1 LTKFLIDLRDIDTL
15 QEHYRAMEAAAQRTS
30 NKADA
35 TSKRKHRIISSQDET
50 GKQAG
55 EKTKRNRKHRRSI
68 HNNVRNVKR
77 SKTHPELSNYTNT
90 SYLQGTVIDGIQ
102 EYLTRLSNYKD

>member
-1 LTKFLIDLRDIDTL
+1 MD
-15 QEHYRAMEAAAQRTS
+15 AAAQRTS

-35 TSKRKHRIISSQDET
+35 TSKRKHRIISSQDEI
-50 GKQAG
+50 GKHAG

-77 SKTHPELSNYTNT
+77 SKTHPEYPN
-90 SYLQGTVIDGIQ
+90 
-102 EYLTRLSNYKD
+102 

>member
-1 LTKFLIDLRDIDTL
+1 MTKFLIDLRDIDTL
-15 QEHYRAMEAAAQRTS
+15 QEHYRAMDAAAQRTS

-35 TSKRKHRIISSQDET
+35 TSKRKHRIISSQDEI

-55 EKTKRNRKHRRSI
+55 EKTKRNRKHRRII
-68 HNNVRNVKR
+68 HNNARCIKR

-90 SYLQGTVIDGIQ
+90 SYLQDTVIDGIQ